1 MAMPAPTALAGL
13 PPLAGD
19 ELQRYARHLVL
30 PQVGFEGQRR
40 LKTARVLLVGVGG
53 LGSPAALYLAAA
65 GVGTLGLV
73 DHDVVEFSNL
83 HRQPLHGTA
92 SVGRPKLASA
102 AERIADVNPNVALR
116 LHEVRL
122 TSANAMEILADYDVV
137 VDGSDNFPTRYLV
150 NDACVLLGKPDVY
163 GSIHRFEGQVSVFLG
178 GSGPCYRCLFR
189 DPPPRELVPSCAE
202 AGVLGVLPGV
212 VGSLQ
217 AAEALKLILGAGTPL
232 IGRLLLFDALAM
244 RFRELALER
253 DPGCPVCGERPTVTR
268 LVDYD
273 AFCGVTAP
281 ALPAATPDPELA
293 PMELTAL
300 ELKDEMARGRKL
312 VLLDVRQ
319 PWEYE
324 LCHLDGSLHIPLD
337 QLPGRVGEIEPASA
351 VVTICHGG
359 ARARQATQFLKA
371 SGVPDVRTLVGG
383 VEAWAVNVD
392 PGMARY

>member
-1 MAMPAPTALAGL
+1 MVMPAPTPVTGL

-40 LKTARVLLVGVGG
+40 LKAARVLLVGVGG

-92 SVGRPKLASA
+92 SVGRSKLASA
-102 AERIADVNPNVALR
+102 AERIADVNPNVTVQR
-116 LHEVRL
+116 HETRL
-122 TSANAMEILADYDVV
+122 TSANAMEVLAGYDVV

-163 GSIHRFEGQVSVFLG
+163 GSIHRFEGQISVFLG
-178 GSGPCYRCLFR
+178 GTGPCYRCLFR

-217 AAEALKLILGAGTPL
+217 AAETIKLVLGTGTPL

-253 DPGCPVCGERPTVTR
+253 DPACPVCGERPTVTR
-268 LVDYD
+268 LIDYD
-273 AFCGVTAP
+273 AFCD
-281 ALPAATPDPELA
+281 ATPTPSATSHAEPA
-293 PMELTAL
+293 SMELTAL
-300 ELKDEMARGRKL
+300 ELKDELARGRKL

-319 PWEYE
+319 PWEYD

-337 QLPGRVGEIEPASA
+337 ELPDRVGEIERAAA

-359 ARARQATQFLKA
+359 GRARQATRFLKA
-371 SGVPDVRTLVGG
+371 SGVADVRTLMGG